1 MNITGLPLVQEVVR
15 NPAKIIGASPE
26 RLAQVQ
32 ADITTART
40 SIEGMRRAAA
50 ALEQA
55 GDRTGAMRVRTEV
68 LKAEA
73 DVIKAR
79 DILRRE
85 RQGAL
90 EVQLTAA
97 RDALTRER
105 IDIERARQAGDTA
118 GVKVFTDRAQELERE
133 IQSLERELQAAIRF

>member
-1 MNITGLPLVQEVVR
+1 MQEVVR
-15 NPAKIIGASPE
+15 NPGEIIGASPE

-40 SIEGMRRAAA
+40 GIEGMRKAAA

-55 GDRTGAMRVRTEV
+55 GNRTGAMRVRTEV

-90 EVQLTAA
+90 EVQLTEA

-118 GVKVFTDRAQELERE
+118 GVEVFTGRAQELERK